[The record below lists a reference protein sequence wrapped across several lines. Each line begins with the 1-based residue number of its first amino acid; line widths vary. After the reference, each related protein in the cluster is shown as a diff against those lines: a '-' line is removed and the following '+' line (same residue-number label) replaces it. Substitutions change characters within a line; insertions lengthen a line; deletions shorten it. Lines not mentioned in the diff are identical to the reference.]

1 MDTNTTDRSEN
12 PAAPGVGSGDLFGT
26 WLSIDTAPRDGTR
39 FLVYD
44 DFEPALESAW
54 IDEEGELRPCSNRS
68 AFWHRP
74 THWMPLPSL
83 PNIGHEPRAK

>member
-1 MDTNTTDRSEN
+1 MSDTKPL
-12 PAAPGVGSGDLFGT
+12 PAQDVGTGALFGT
-26 WLSIDTAPRDGTR
+26 WNPIETAPRDGSR

-68 AFWHRP
+68 HFWHRP
-74 THWMPLPSL
+74 THWMPWPSL
-83 PNIGHEPRAK
+83 PNMKGET